1 MEKCGKLIQNISDYI
16 DGEVDESL
24 CSELEEHLTGCDNCR
39 IMVDTLKQTFFLCR
53 DGKKE
58 NLPESLQNKLNL
70 LLKKKWDEKFNKD
83 SS

>member
-1 MEKCGKLIQNISDYI
+1 MKKCGKLIQNISDYI
-16 DGEVDESL
+16 DGEVDESI
-24 CSELEEHLTGCDNCR
+24 CSELKEHLADCDNCR

-53 DGKKE
+53 GGRRE
-58 NLPESLQNKLNL
+58 NLPESLQNRLNF